1 MNLRNFEDFLKDG
14 VVKRQRIDL
23 SRSESL
29 EEEAEKRKAFLKE
42 MSDRI
47 AISDSNANY
56 FVETAY
62 DVIMEL
68 LRAILYTDGFKA
80 AGLSAHEAE
89 ISYMRNLGISESK
102 MRTANE
108 LRYFR
113 NGIVYYG
120 KSVNEEYAK
129 KVLDFLEKIYTEL
142 KSHLR
147 KKKVVK

>member
-29 EEEAEKRKAFLKE
+29 EEEAEKRKVFLKE

-47 AISDSNANY
+47 AITDANANY

-62 DVIMEL
+62 DTIMEL
-68 LRAILYTDGFKA
+68 LRAILYANGFKA

-89 ISYMRNLGISESK
+89 ISYMRNIGFSESRV
-102 MRTANE
+102 RTANE

-113 NGIVYYG
+113 NSIVYYG
-120 KSVNEEYAK
+120 KSVNAEYAK
-129 KVLDFLEKIYTEL
+129 RVIDFLEKIYPEL
-142 KSHLR
+142 KNILKV
-147 KKKVVK
+147 KKK